1 MKVRLLAG
9 YSGFMLQNKR
19 GFTLLE
25 LTLATATL
33 ALLAVIAIPVTLS
46 VYTKN
51 DLRNSVQ
58 ITTQAMRQAQSY
70 AFSGRE
76 DDDWGVRVA
85 SGSVTLFKGDD
96 YSTRDTDYD
105 EVATIS
111 TGITIGGTLS
121 EIIFSEASGLP
132 ESTGTVTYTSQNSE
146 LITITLNALGSV
158 SY

>member
-76 DDDWGVRVA
+76 DDDWGVRIA
-85 SGSVTLFKGDD
+85 SGSVTVFKGND
-96 YSTRDTDYD
+96 YTARDATYD
-105 EVATIS
+105 EIS
-111 TGITIGGTLS
+111 VIS
-121 EIIFSEASGLP
+121 SGLSLGGSLTEVIFAEATGLP
-132 ESTGTVTYTSQNSE
+132 DSTGTVTYTSQNSE